1 MEVTQD
7 GLAFI
12 TSGMDYSSNSEKY
25 HSFIREKNIRGTIF
39 LYDFKNPKLGASALR
54 FQPSKTFDPATFQP
68 HGISL
73 LEDKAKGEHL
83 LYVVNHVRHGKDRV
97 EKFKFIPRVNELQHL
112 RSFNDSTFLTLNDVA
127 VISEDKFYASNF
139 LFFESHF
146 LSVFEH
152 LLPIPLG
159 GLLLVDGNHVTE
171 VVKSLH
177 GPNGV
182 TLSKD
187 KRYLYA
193 AIFLE
198 GTMHVYETQKD
209 YGLKLVQNVPEVHTG
224 LDNLQKTQSGD
235 ALLAGAHPIPYKM
248 LAHLGIID
256 TRAPS
261 SVIRLPLSDGLVD
274 HEKITELFYD
284 HGDLISGSSVAH
296 IHSGQLLIG
305 SVIDKLVV
313 CDLYGKVTGKKA
325 SNV

>member
-1 MEVTQD
+1 MLRQAFYGLILSMIFYLLFHGYTKLGLNYHFKKHYPGECRQVTGLDYGSEDMEVTQD

-54 FQPSKTFDPATFQP
+54 FQPSKTFDPETFQP

-112 RSFNDSTFLTLNDVA
+112 RFFNDSKFLILNDVA
-127 VISEDKFYASNF
+127 LISEDKFYASNY

-146 LSVFEH
+146 LSLFEH

-171 VVKSLH
+171 IVKSLH

-182 TLSKD
+182 ILSKD
-187 KRYLYA
+187 KR
-193 AIFLE
+193 
-198 GTMHVYETQKD
+198 
-209 YGLKLVQNVPEVHTG
+209 
-224 LDNLQKTQSGD
+224 
-235 ALLAGAHPIPYKM
+235 
-248 LAHLGIID
+248 
-256 TRAPS
+256 
-261 SVIRLPLSDGLVD
+261 
-274 HEKITELFYD
+274 
-284 HGDLISGSSVAH
+284 
-296 IHSGQLLIG
+296 
-305 SVIDKLVV
+305 
-313 CDLYGKVTGKKA
+313 
-325 SNV
+325 